1 MTQMTKRMRW
11 IVLGF
16 LLALSIIN
24 FIDRQTLSVLAPHLR
39 QQFHLSN
46 TDYGRIVAAFSFGMM
61 AAEFPM
67 GMLMDRLGARFGL
80 AFAVAWW
87 SLATAAHA
95 VGNSVMSFGL
105 FRFWMGTGETG
116 TFSGSLKGDYAL
128 VSERR
133 ADVRG
138 GSREQRDHAR
148 INDCA
153 AAGGGDQLFLW
164 LEDGVSAARVVGDRV
179 GYRMAFDISRFGAGG
194 ARGGKPVGKEAA
206 PRTRDLLAEARR
218 TWALMLCRFLV
229 GPVVQFYWYWLPN
242 YLVSARGMTLV
253 AVGALTVGLPYLS
266 GDEGSQTGGWTA
278 DGLLK
283 RGMTIQKARGISMVT
298 GGVLCLGSLAVVA
311 APSIPLAL
319 MTISIVMFGHTFLS
333 ASMFA
338 AIGDMF
344 PESAVGRVTGLTGI
358 SGGLGGILFPLLTG
372 YLVDRYSYGP
382 AFLFVALMPLA
393 GAAALF
399 GIAPKLRPWS
409 TTQR

>member
-39 QQFHLSN
+39 QVFHLSN

-87 SLATAAHA
+87 SVATAAHA
-95 VGNSVMSFGL
+95 VGNSMGSFAL

-116 TFSGSLKGDYAL
+116 TFSGSLKVITRWFPKDERTFAVGVVNSGTMIGSMIAPPL
-128 VSERR
+128 VVAISYFFGWKM
-133 ADVRG
+133 A
-138 GSREQRDHAR
+138 
-148 INDCA
+148 
-153 AAGGGDQLFLW
+153 FLLPATLGIVW
-164 LEDGVSAARVVGDRV
+164 AIGWRSTYRVSAKEERAVD
-179 GYRMAFDISRFGAGG
+179 ATDTE
-194 ARGGKPVGKEAA
+194 PV
-206 PRTRDLLAEARR
+206 PRTRDLLRARQA
-218 TWALMLCRFLV
+218 WALMLCRFLV

-253 AVGALTVGLPYLS
+253 AVGALAWLPYLA
-266 GDEGSQTGGWTA
+266 GDVGSLTGGWTA

-283 RGMTIQKARGISMVT
+283 RGMTVPKARGISMVI
-298 GGVLCLGSLAVVA
+298 GGTLCLGSLAVVA
-311 APSIPLAL
+311 APSIALAL
-319 MTISIVMFGHTFLS
+319 TAISIVMFGHTYLS

-372 YLVDRYSYGP
+372 YVVDRYSYGP
-382 AFLFVALMPLA
+382 AFFLAALMPLA

-399 GIAPKLRPWS
+399 GLAPGLRPWS
-409 TTQR
+409 PRQR